1 MKYPKEQITKRD
13 FNSIDVWTIPL
24 IIFLSYH
31 YKKKEQEGKF
41 IPQGNRMVS
50 GGLL

>member
-24 IIFLSYH
+24 IIFYYISI
-31 YKKKEQEGKF
+31 KKGTGRK
-41 IPQGNRMVS
+41 IYPAR
-50 GGLL
+50 